1 MSIQKIFLYDVSLF
15 RSKLLKRTWAVISLF
30 VIFVAYNSL
39 QVPKE
44 GRIQFFTIF
53 VPLLVLFFWFLRKNF
68 LKQVEILSSGRIEI
82 EGGSLKQFDSNG
94 NCASLRMKDL
104 ELITT
109 DKFRGYNRIVL
120 ETKEK
125 IYPLVNIENQEEL
138 VSLLE
143 KESGLKRINDLT
155 EDRMWTIKT
164 PLYFLPSIL
173 VLIATYLPMLRE
185 KFPILTSEFLGLFFN
200 VNLIIYLLYLPEK
213 QNHTISQFSLKRR
226 MIFISLVVFFFQ
238 VYIQLDKSGWLKN

>member
-1 MSIQKIFLYDVSLF
+1 MSEPKTFLYDVNLF
-15 RSKLLKRTWAVISLF
+15 RNKLLKRTWVVITLF
-30 VIFVAYNSL
+30 LVFVSYNSL

-44 GRIQFFTIF
+44 GRVQFFTIF
-53 VPLLVLFFWFLRKNF
+53 LPLLALFFWFLRKNF
-68 LKQVEILSSGRIEI
+68 LKQVEILSSGRVEL
-82 EGGSLKQFDSNG
+82 EGGSLKQFDANG
-94 NCASLRMKDL
+94 NCATIRIKDL
-104 ELITT
+104 EQITT
-109 DKFRGYNRIVL
+109 DKFRGYDRIVL

-125 IYPLVNIENQEEL
+125 IHPIVNITAQGEL
-138 VSLLE
+138 VSILE
-143 KESGLKRINDLT
+143 KESGIKSVADLT
-155 EDRMWTIKT
+155 EDRLWTFKT

-173 VLIATYLPMLRE
+173 ILIATYIAPLKE
-185 KFPILTSEFLGLFFN
+185 KFPILSPEFLGLFFN

>member
-1 MSIQKIFLYDVSLF
+1 MNLQKTFLYDVNLF
-15 RSKLLKRTWAVISLF
+15 RNKLLKRTWVVIALF
-30 VIFVAYNSL
+30 LIFVSYNSL

-53 VPLLVLFFWFLRKNF
+53 LPLLALFFWFLRKNF
-68 LKQVEILSSGRIEI
+68 LKQVEILSSGRIELD
-82 EGGSLKQFDSNG
+82 GGSLKQFDANG
-94 NCASLRMKDL
+94 NCATIRIKDL
-104 ELITT
+104 EQITT
-109 DKFRGYNRIVL
+109 DKFRGYDRIVL

-125 IYPLVNIENQEEL
+125 IHPIVNIAFQEEL
-138 VSLLE
+138 VSILE
-143 KESGLKRINDLT
+143 KESGIKRVTDLT
-155 EDRMWTIKT
+155 EDRLWTFKT

-173 VLIATYLPMLRE
+173 VLVVTYIPFIRE
-185 KFPILTSEFLGLFFN
+185 KFPILSPEFLGLFFN

-238 VYIQLDKSGWLKN
+238 VYIQLDKSGWLK

>member
-1 MSIQKIFLYDVSLF
+1 MSIQKTFLYDVSLF
-15 RSKLLKRTWAVISLF
+15 RNKLLKRTWAVVSLF
-30 VIFVAYNSL
+30 VVFVAYNSL

-53 VPLLVLFFWFLRKNF
+53 VPLLVLFFWFLRKNY
-68 LKQVEILSSGRIEI
+68 LKQIEILSSGRIEI

-104 ELITT
+104 EQITI

-155 EDRMWTIKT
+155 EDRIWTLKT
-164 PLYFLPSIL
+164 PLYFIPSIL
-173 VLIATYLPMLRE
+173 VLIATYLPMVKE
-185 KFPILTSEFLGLFFN
+185 KFPILSNEFLGLFFN

-213 QNHTISQFSLKRR
+213 QNYTISQFSLKRR